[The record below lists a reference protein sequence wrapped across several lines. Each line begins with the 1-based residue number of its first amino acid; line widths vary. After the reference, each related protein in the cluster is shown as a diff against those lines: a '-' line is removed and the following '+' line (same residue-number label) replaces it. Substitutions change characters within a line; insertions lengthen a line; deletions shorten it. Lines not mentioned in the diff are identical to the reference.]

1 MSGYFK
7 NRFSTATAIGTGIGY
22 QPVLFDYDTG
32 DLVVKIQVAGA
43 ANFQARGKDGN
54 ELKASYDAQYGK
66 TAPSMAGRTAKVINR
81 AAMSVDAAATRAA
94 EAADAATHAAEA
106 AVGAAATRAAS
117 GIRSAAR
124 GTAQRV
130 AGVANVLWRGK
141 RALAP
146 QVVGGRSRKNRKNR
160 RACGTRRNRRN

>member
-7 NRFSTATAIGTGIGY
+7 NRFSTATAIGTGIGH
-22 QPVLFDYDTG
+22 QPVLFDYTTG

-43 ANFQARGKDGN
+43 ANFEARGKDGN

-66 TAPSMAGRTAKVINR
+66 TATSMAGLAGKAAAAAPAQAAAAAAQAAAR
-81 AAMSVDAAATRAA
+81 AAAAAQA
-94 EAADAATHAAEA
+94 
-106 AVGAAATRAAS
+106 AAS
-117 GIRSAAR
+117 GVRSAAK

-141 RALAP
+141 NALASKA
-146 QVVGGRSRKNRKNR
+146 VGGRSRKNRKNR
-160 RACGTRRNRRN
+160 SRKNRNNTRRN

>member
-22 QPVLFDYDTG
+22 QPVLFDYDKG
-32 DLVVKIQVAGA
+32 HLVVKIQVAGA
-43 ANFQARGKDGN
+43 ANFEARGNDAATLKKD
-54 ELKASYDAQYGK
+54 YDAKYAAA
-66 TAPSMAGRTAKVINR
+66 APSMAGLAGKAVAAAPAAAAQAAANAAAR
-81 AAMSVDAAATRAA
+81 AATAAQA
-94 EAADAATHAAEA
+94 
-106 AVGAAATRAAS
+106 AAS
-117 GIRSAAR
+117 GVRSAAK

-146 QVVGGRSRKNRKNR
+146 QAVGGRSRKNRKNR
-160 RACGTRRNRRN
+160 SRKNRKNRRTTRRN

>member
-7 NRFSTATAIGTGIGY
+7 NRFSTATAIGTGIGH
-22 QPVLFDYDTG
+22 QPVLFDYNTG

-43 ANFQARGKDGN
+43 ANFEARGKDGN

-66 TAPSMAGRTAKVINR
+66 TAPSMAGLVGK
-81 AAMSVDAAATRAA
+81 AAAAAPAQAAAAAAAAAARAA
-94 EAADAATHAAEA
+94 EAAQA
-106 AVGAAATRAAS
+106 AAS
-117 GIRSAAR
+117 GVRSAAK

-146 QVVGGRSRKNRKNR
+146 QAVGGRSRKNRKNR
-160 RACGTRRNRRN
+160 SRKNRKNTRRN

>member
-7 NRFSTATAIGTGIGY
+7 NRFSTATAIGTGIGH
-22 QPVLFDYDTG
+22 QPVLFDYNTG

-43 ANFQARGKDGN
+43 ANFEARGKDGN

-66 TAPSMAGRTAKVINR
+66 TAPSMAGLAGK
-81 AAMSVDAAATRAA
+81 AAAAAPAQAAAAAAAAAARAA
-94 EAADAATHAAEA
+94 EAAQ
-106 AVGAAATRAAS
+106 AAAL
-117 GIRSAAR
+117 GVRSAAK

-130 AGVANVLWRGK
+130 SGVANVLWRGK

-160 RACGTRRNRRN
+160 RASTRRNRRN